1 MNHMNDILKV
11 GGRGYEAK
19 IEALRIYLDT
29 HSYESVAD
37 ALEVNLERAKEMV
50 EIGRRL
56 ERHMKIYFQ
65 SPFQGVPNI
74 PESLGNFMWGE
85 GCLTRSDV
93 RVLLSRYGESLIE
106 VYGIGKTGLA
116 HAYDLANL
124 NHPLWLKA
132 LFDKPIHEQ
141 IGLDL

>member
-1 MNHMNDILKV
+1 MNHMNHILKV
-11 GGRGYEAK
+11 GGRGYQAK

>member
-1 MNHMNDILKV
+1 MNHILKV

-19 IEALRIYLDT
+19 IEALRIFSDT

-37 ALEVNLERAKEMV
+37 ALDVNLERAKEMV
-50 EIGRRL
+50 QIGLRL
-56 ERHMKIYFQ
+56 ERHMKIYFK
-65 SPFQGVPNI
+65 SPFQGVPDI
-74 PESLGNFMWGE
+74 PEYLGNFMWGE
-85 GCLTRSDV
+85 GCLTRADV
-93 RVLLSRYGESLIE
+93 STFLTRYGEESLLE

-116 HAYDLANL
+116 YAYDLANL

-132 LFDKPIHEQ
+132 LFDKPLREQ